1 MDTSMLSQVNYGQE
15 LGPNLCKIAKKLLDN
30 QNLCKLLINTDL
42 DPINPDLH
50 PDIEDTINELFGK
63 NIRIVPLV
71 TSEDE
76 TTASKLVLVFSGSE
90 ITDENA
96 HEAITLLVY
105 CYCPYK
111 EWIIAGNQL
120 RPFAIMSEIR
130 KSLQN
135 KRINGLGEIK
145 YLGFDISSL
154 TNQTGSYLMRF
165 QIVDFG

>member
-1 MDTSMLSQVNYGQE
+1 MDNTLMSQVNYGQE
-15 LGPNLCKIAKKLLDN
+15 LGPNIIKICKKLLDN

-50 PDIEDTINELFGK
+50 PDIDNTTKELFGK
-63 NIRIVPLV
+63 NIRIVPLT

-76 TTASKLVLVFSGSE
+76 TTASKVVLVFSGSE
-90 ITDENA
+90 VTDENA
-96 HEAITLLVY
+96 NEMITLLVY

-120 RPFAIMSEIR
+120 RPFAIMSEVR

-145 YLGFDISSL
+145 YNGFDISSL

-165 QIVDFG
+165 QIVDFS

>member
-1 MDTSMLSQVNYGQE
+1 MDTSLLSKVNYGQE
-15 LGPNLCKIAKKLLDN
+15 FGPNMIKLAKKLLDN

-50 PDIEDTINELFGK
+50 PDIEDTTKELFGK

-76 TTASKLVLVFSGSE
+76 TTTSKLVLVFAGTE
-90 ITDENA
+90 VTNDNMAEDIN
-96 HEAITLLVY
+96 LLIY

-111 EWIIAGNQL
+111 EWIIAGSQL

-135 KRINGLGEIK
+135 KKINGLGEIY
-145 YLGFDISSL
+145 YLGCDISSL

-165 QIVDFG
+165 RIVAFS

>member
-1 MDTSMLSQVNYGQE
+1 METDSRVNYGQE
-15 LGPNLCKIAKKLLDN
+15 LGPNLIRIAKKLIDN
-30 QNLCKLLINTDL
+30 QNLCKLLVNTDL
-42 DPINPDLH
+42 DPINPNLH
-50 PDIEDTINELFGK
+50 KEDIDGIELFGK

-76 TTASKLVLVFSGSE
+76 TTASKVVLVFSGSE
-90 ITDENA
+90 VTDENTA
-96 HEAITLLVY
+96 AEGITLLMYVY
-105 CYCPYK
+105 TPYK

-135 KRINGLGEIK
+135 KRINGLGEIR
-145 YLGFDISSL
+145 YDGFDISSL

-165 QIVDFG
+165 KIVAFS

>member
-42 DPINPDLH
+42 DPINTDLH
-50 PDIEDTINELFGK
+50 PDIEDTIGELFGK

-90 ITDENA
+90 VTDENA
-96 HEAITLLVY
+96 HEAVTLLVY

-165 QIVDFG
+165 QIVNFS